1 MDTIQIDWKNEQQ
14 KLLVM
19 RLLKALHIKFRVIDE
34 GHENQLYGEVFKN
47 SILAGKAAYD
57 SRDSSQFATIKRE
70 DIFQ

>member
-34 GHENQLYGEVFKN
+34 NHENQLYKEVFKK
-47 SILAGKAAYD
+47 SILAGKAACD
-57 SRDSSQFATIKRE
+57 SRDSSQFVTIKRE
-70 DIFQ
+70 NIFQ